1 MRGLRSI
8 DAHRSL
14 EWLPAGFARAAA
26 VLLGGRAGFHALGIV
41 SGVLLARGLGPA
53 GRGAF
58 FAVLLWPTI
67 LGWLATLGITK
78 ATTYLRARHP
88 EYERDLASI
97 GLWVSLVAGGAL
109 ALGLQPWLPG
119 LLHGYPPSVVGLG
132 RLALLLVPVMAF
144 SDILMGMFD
153 GAREYRLLTAFRL
166 SLPVVQAAGLAV
178 LLFGGWLTVT
188 SAVWL
193 LLAGTVTMCGLQY
206 LVVARRAGVAV
217 RPRPGLVREAGRY
230 ALGYYPALVADLA
243 LSFLDQIFLVPVLS
257 PGDMGLY
264 VIARRSAIMVDVSVA
279 ISQLLFTYAAPLSAA
294 QGILLAQ
301 RVAVA
306 GVVITGVLGAVL
318 LLAARPLLVFLY
330 GEAFIGAVEPFQVL
344 LVGAFAIGVRKILA
358 EGLSGLGKP
367 QYGSAGQWIAL
378 AVMVLLLWVMVPTAG
393 ILGAVWAVT
402 IAQWA
407 NLGVTGGL
415 FWMERRRV
423 MTAGSVAAP

>member
-1 MRGLRSI
+1 
-8 DAHRSL
+8 
-14 EWLPAGFARAAA
+14 
-26 VLLGGRAGFHALGIV
+26 
-41 SGVLLARGLGPA
+41 
-53 GRGAF
+53 
-58 FAVLLWPTI
+58 
-67 LGWLATLGITK
+67 
-78 ATTYLRARHP
+78 
-88 EYERDLASI
+88 
-97 GLWVSLVAGGAL
+97 
-109 ALGLQPWLPG
+109 
-119 LLHGYPPSVVGLG
+119 
-132 RLALLLVPVMAF
+132 
-144 SDILMGMFD
+144 
-153 GAREYRLLTAFRL
+153 
-166 SLPVVQAAGLAV
+166 
-178 LLFGGWLTVT
+178 
-188 SAVWL
+188 
-193 LLAGTVTMCGLQY
+193 
-206 LVVARRAGVAV
+206 
-217 RPRPGLVREAGRY
+217 
-230 ALGYYPALVADLA
+230 
-243 LSFLDQIFLVPVLS
+243 
-257 PGDMGLY
+257 
-264 VIARRSAIMVDVSVA
+264 MVDVSVA